1 MRFICIFYVDYS
13 SWDNL
18 YEGEL
23 NNFNEFGD
31 EGEIWQVKFKFY
43 TNFFIE

>member
-1 MRFICIFYVDYS
+1 MFFI
-13 SWDNL
+13 SWDTL

-31 EGEIWQVKFKFY
+31 EGEIWYV
-43 TNFFIE
+43 N

>member
-1 MRFICIFYVDYS
+1 MSDEIYRNFCFYVDYS

-31 EGEIWQVKFKFY
+31 EGEIW
-43 TNFFIE
+43 

>member
-1 MRFICIFYVDYS
+1 VVRSLFIFFNVNCS
-13 SWDNL
+13 SWENL

-31 EGEIWQVKFKFY
+31 EGEIW
-43 TNFFIE
+43 

>member
-1 MRFICIFYVDYS
+1 VSVCFKDRFEIKEINDDF
-13 SWDNL
+13 SWENL

-31 EGEIWQVKFKFY
+31 EGEIW
-43 TNFFIE
+43 